1 MGLGKTAS
9 TYLQNKVFPKL
20 KGVYY
25 IHPTKYRRYQ
35 SIIESTNASTYFVS
49 REMDQQLE
57 REVKKFSDLY
67 PQTTPII
74 VLRSNES
81 WIASQYKR
89 FLKNGY
95 PYSFKEFFDI
105 ENNSGFWK
113 REDASFYPKLQI
125 LEKYFHQKPVV
136 LLYEDLRKHP
146 FEFIDRIAKCMGASY
161 NKNQIPLEPH
171 HTAYEEK
178 QLKVMHSVSK
188 YIFTK
193 NPQYKGTRFN
203 TWIRRRSRML
213 LCYIIL
219 YGAVVVPKSM
229 ISKTELISN
238 EEFEKIKEYYKAD
251 WESCLNYAR
260 NI

>member
-1 MGLGKTAS
+1 M
-9 TYLQNKVFPKL
+9 
-20 KGVYY
+20 KGIYY
-25 IHPTKYRRYQ
+25 IHPTKYRHYQ
-35 SIIESTNASTYFVS
+35 SIIESSEAEKFFVS

-57 REVKKFSDLY
+57 REVKKFSAVY
-67 PQTTPII
+67 PQTIPII
-74 VLRSNES
+74 VLRNNES

-95 PYSFKEFFDI
+95 PYTFKEFFDI

-113 REDASFYPKLQI
+113 IEDAAFYPKLEI

-136 LLYEDLRKHP
+136 LLYEDLRNQP
-146 FEFIDRIAKCMGASY
+146 FQFIDRIANCMGASY
-161 NKNQIPLEPH
+161 DKNEIPLEPH

-178 QLKVMHSVSK
+178 QLKVMRSVSK

-193 NPQYKGTRFN
+193 NPKYKGSRFN
-203 TWIRRRSRML
+203 TWMRRRSRML

-219 YGAVVVPKSM
+219 YGAWLVPKSM
-229 ISKTELISN
+229 VSKRELIPK
-238 EEFEKIKEYYKAD
+238 EELEKIKAYYKTD